1 MMYMYNIVAIYNTVQ
16 NKQEFKSHST
26 YQPA

>member
-1 MMYMYNIVAIYNTVQ
+1 MHDTAKYNIVAISSTVQ
-16 NKQEFKSHST
+16 QKFKSHST